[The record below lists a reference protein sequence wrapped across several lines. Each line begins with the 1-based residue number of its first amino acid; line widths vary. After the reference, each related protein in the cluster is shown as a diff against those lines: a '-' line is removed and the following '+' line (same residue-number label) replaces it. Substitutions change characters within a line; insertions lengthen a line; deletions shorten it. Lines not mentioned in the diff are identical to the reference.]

1 MISIVSDIRQEV
13 RPDGSIIL
21 RNALELP
28 PLDGTIPGLLTRW
41 AALHPDRLFLTE
53 QVGGER
59 REVTYGEAERIRR
72 DLAARLLRLP
82 ITAERP
88 LLLLAANGMNHALV
102 VLAAMSVGLPVAVA
116 SPAYAAARAAPWAKL
131 AKIVGSID
139 PTLALADDVEGVA
152 EALGSI
158 GAAGVKVMPIADL
171 GWLMDQAPV
180 PEEEVAAAAAH
191 VGADTVAKLLFTSGS
206 TGTPKAVVNTQRMLV
221 SNVQAMTLLWS
232 FLTRRPPV
240 IVDWL
245 PWSHTFGGNFCV
257 HICLY
262 LGGTFHIDAGKPAP
276 GAIDLTI
283 SALRRWSPTVYFN
296 VPAGY
301 EALLPALEADI
312 GFARHFF
319 ADLDFLFNAAA
330 PLPDVT
336 RARLEAVAKRATG
349 APPAIFGGWGST
361 ETAPG
366 ATMLSFPTPHASNL
380 GVPLPG
386 TEIKMVP
393 VDGRHELRVRGPNV
407 TPGYWKQ
414 PEATAAAFDEEGFY
428 RIGDAGRMVDP
439 ADPAAGILFDG
450 RIAENFKLGSGT
462 WINVAAVRLAAIA
475 AGEGLIAD
483 AVVAGEGR
491 ASVGLLVFPNHEA
504 CRALLA
510 AEGLEYDGGAASLRR
525 VHDRL
530 VSLLH
535 AHNEKQMGSSTRIS
549 HLLIL
554 ADPPRAEHDEIT
566 EKGYLNQRAVLARR
580 AASVDALY
588 RDENAVQPSPS
599 CRLGGAQVANQAKGE
614 GARAG
619 IGG

>member
-1 MISIVSDIRQEV
+1 MISIVSDIRQSL
-13 RPDGSIIL
+13 RPDGSIVL

-28 PLDGTIPGLLTRW
+28 PLDGTIPGKLTRW
-41 AALHPDRLFLTE
+41 AASHPDRLFLTE
-53 QVGGER
+53 QVRGEL
-59 REVTYGEAERIRR
+59 RELTYGAAEQIRR
-72 DLAARLLRLP
+72 DLAARLLCLP

-88 LLLLAANGMNHALV
+88 LLLLAANGINHALV

-116 SPAYAAARAAPWAKL
+116 SPAYASSRAAPWGKL
-131 AKIVGSID
+131 AKIVGQID
-139 PTLALADDVEGVA
+139 PALVLADDADGVA
-152 EALGSI
+152 EALASNGS
-158 GAAGVKVMPIADL
+158 AGVKVLPITDL
-171 GWLMDQAPV
+171 AWLMDQAPV
-180 PEEEVAAAAAH
+180 PDEAVSAAAAR
-191 VGADTVAKLLFTSGS
+191 VGGDTVAKLLFTSGS

-221 SNVQAMTLLWS
+221 SNIQAMTLLWS
-232 FLTRRPPV
+232 FLERRAPV

-245 PWSHTFGGNFCV
+245 PWSHTFGGNFCL
-257 HICLY
+257 HICLF

-276 GAIDLTI
+276 GAIELTVA
-283 SALRRWSPTVYFN
+283 ALRRWSPTIYFN

-301 EALLPALEADI
+301 EALLPALEADER
-312 GFARHFF
+312 FARHFF
-319 ADLDFLFNAAA
+319 EDLDFLFNAAA

-336 RARLEAVAKRATG
+336 RARLEAVAKSATG
-349 APPAIFGGWGST
+349 ALPAIFGGWGST

-393 VDGRHELRVRGPNV
+393 IDGRHELRVRGPNV

-414 PEATAAAFDEEGFY
+414 PEATAEAFDEEGFY

-462 WINVAAVRLAAIA
+462 WINVAGVRLAAIA

-491 ASVGLLVFPNHEA
+491 AGIGLLVFPNQDA

-510 AEGLEYDGGAASLRR
+510 AEGLEFDGGPVSLRR
-525 VHDRL
+525 VRDRL
-530 VSLLH
+530 ASLLC
-535 AHNEKQMGSSTRIS
+535 AHNDKQMGSSTRIG

-554 ADPPRAEHDEIT
+554 ADPPRPEHDEIT
-566 EKGYLNQRAVLARR
+566 EKGYINQRAVLARR
-580 AASVDALY
+580 AASVDELY
-588 RDENAVQPSPS
+588 RDENAVRPGPSG
-599 CRLGGAQVANQAKGE
+599 RLAAGANATPASLPVGS
-614 GARAG
+614 
-619 IGG
+619 

>member
-1 MISIVSDIRQEV
+1 
-13 RPDGSIIL
+13 
-21 RNALELP
+21 
-28 PLDGTIPGLLTRW
+28 
-41 AALHPDRLFLTE
+41 
-53 QVGGER
+53 
-59 REVTYGEAERIRR
+59 
-72 DLAARLLRLP
+72 
-82 ITAERP
+82 
-88 LLLLAANGMNHALV
+88 LLLLAANGINHALI

-116 SPAYAAARAAPWAKL
+116 SPAYASSRAAPWDKL
-131 AKIVGSID
+131 ARIVCEID
-139 PTLALADDVEGVA
+139 PALVLADDVDGVV
-152 EALGSI
+152 EALASI
-158 GAAGVKVMPIADL
+158 GAAGVTVMPIADL
-171 GWLMDQAPV
+171 AWLMKQAPV
-180 PEEEVAAAAAH
+180 AEAAVLAAAARVH
-191 VGADTVAKLLFTSGS
+191 PDMVAKLLFTSGS
-206 TGTPKAVVNTQRMLV
+206 TGTPKAVINTQRMLV

-232 FLTRRPPV
+232 FLEKRPPV

-245 PWSHTFGGNFCV
+245 PWSHTFGGNFCL
-257 HICLY
+257 HICLF

-276 GAIDLTI
+276 GAIELTVA
-283 SALRRWSPTVYFN
+283 ALRRWSPTIYFN

-301 EALLPALEADI
+301 DALLPALEADTS
-312 GFARHFF
+312 FARHFF

-336 RARLEAVAKRATG
+336 RSRLEAVAKRATG
-349 APPAIFGGWGST
+349 ELPAIFGGWGST

-393 VDGRHELRVRGPNV
+393 IDGRHELRVRGPNV

-462 WINVAAVRLAAIA
+462 WVNVAGVRLAAIA

-491 ASVGLLVFPNHEA
+491 DTLGLLVFPNHDA

-510 AEGLEYDGGAASLRR
+510 AEGCDFDASPTSRERVRDCLASL
-525 VHDRL
+525 L
-530 VSLLH
+530 C
-535 AHNEKQMGSSTRIS
+535 AHNARQMGSSTRIG

-554 ADPPRAEHDEIT
+554 ADPPRPEHDEIT
-566 EKGYLNQRAVLARR
+566 EKGYINQRAVLARR
-580 AASVDALY
+580 ASCVDELY
-588 RDENAVQPSPS
+588 RDANALQSGPSS
-599 CRLGGAQVANQAKGE
+599 RIGAQANATP
-614 GARAG
+614 ASLPAG
-619 IGG
+619 R

>member
-1 MISIVSDIRQEV
+1 MISIVSDIREE
-13 RPDGSIIL
+13 RRKDGSIIL

-28 PLDGTIPGLLTRW
+28 PLDGTIPATLTRW
-41 AALHPDRLFLTE
+41 AAAHPGRLFLTE
-53 QVGGER
+53 QVGGEL
-59 REVTYGEAERIRR
+59 RELTYGEAEQIRR

-82 ITAERP
+82 ITSERP
-88 LLLLAANGMNHALV
+88 LLLLAANGINHALV

-116 SPAYAAARAAPWAKL
+116 SPAYASSRAAPWGKL
-131 AKIVGSID
+131 AKIVDQID
-139 PTLALADDVEGVA
+139 PALVLADDVEGVA
-152 EALGSI
+152 EVLAAIGS
-158 GAAGVKVMPIADL
+158 AGVEVMPITDL
-171 GWLMDQAPV
+171 AWLMNQAAA
-180 PEEEVAAAAAH
+180 PEEAVSAAAAH
-191 VGADTVAKLLFTSGS
+191 VGGDTVAKLLFTSGS

-232 FLTRRPPV
+232 FLERRPPV

-245 PWSHTFGGNFCV
+245 PWSHTFGGNFCL

-262 LGGTFHIDAGKPAP
+262 LGGAFHIDAGRPAA
-276 GAIDLTI
+276 GAIDLTVA
-283 SALRRWSPTVYFN
+283 ALRRWSPTIYFN

-301 EALLPALEADI
+301 EALLPALEADEC
-312 GFARHFF
+312 FARHFF
-319 ADLDFLFNAAA
+319 EDLDFLFNAAA

-393 VDGRHELRVRGPNV
+393 IDGRHELRVRGPNV

-414 PEATAAAFDEEGFY
+414 PEATAAAFDEDGFY
-428 RIGDAGRMVDP
+428 RIGDAGRMVDS
-439 ADPAAGILFDG
+439 ANPAAGILFDG

-462 WINVAAVRLAAIA
+462 WINVAGVRLAAIA

-491 ASVGLLVFPNHEA
+491 ASVGLLVFPNHDA

-510 AEGLEYDGGAASLRR
+510 AEGLEFDGGPASLQR
-525 VHDRL
+525 VRDRL
-530 VSLLH
+530 ARLLC
-535 AHNEKQMGSSTRIS
+535 AHNEKQMGSSTRIG

-554 ADPPRAEHDEIT
+554 ADPPRPEHDEIT
-566 EKGYLNQRAVLARR
+566 EKGYINQRAVLARR
-580 AASVDALY
+580 ASSVDELY
-588 RDENAVQPSPS
+588 RPENAIESGPS
-599 CRLGGAQVANQAKGE
+599 RKLGLGANATPASL
-614 GARAG
+614 AG
-619 IGG
+619 GS